1 MPLPTFTIATSA
13 AHLSTEPSSYV
24 RTSNAYGHRHDRVLE
39 DHLYDWDREDLEA
52 LARGFDGEV
61 LTFVVT
67 RNDSGEAKTFTVRA
81 ALSVT
86 VAEVVV
92 PTYLFAVILRDTDL
106 QAYTATVT
114 ASSAREAKRAAAS
127 LPGCGIDWD
136 RDVCW
141 ATAVNLDTG
150 DVDADEATS
159 LDATPTE
166 DS

>member
-1 MPLPTFTIATSA
+1 MSRPCSSCHRDIHPADPGPHCDWCAEDEADEADEA
-13 AHLSTEPSSYV
+13 AHEAWSAELDAV
-24 RTSNAYGHRHDRVLE
+24 R
-39 DHLYDWDREDLEA
+39 
-52 LARGFDGEV
+52 GEV